1 MRKPT
6 LILLFAAAASFG
18 GLAAADAD
26 PSMHQVYEAASSG
39 HLDQAQSM
47 MAQVLKDHPA
57 SAKAHYVEA
66 ELDAKQGKYAAAR
79 DELQTAER
87 LEPGLPF
94 ERPESAAALRAELYP
109 QPQQRMVPRVE
120 QAPRYVNAPDL
131 RSSSGSHIPWG
142 FLISIGLI
150 GLIVWALLR
159 RRQVV
164 MSPGYGGGGPYGAG
178 GAPYG
183 GGYGGGGYPPG
194 GGGSGL
200 LGSLGTGLAVGAG
213 VVAGEELAHHLLD
226 GNGNR
231 IVEGGQPV
239 VYQDDPGSG
248 NQNADMGGNDFGV
261 NDSSSWDDGGSAG
274 GGGDDS
280 WS

>member
-1 MRKPT
+1 MSKPMT
-6 LILLFAAAASFG
+6 KSVLILSFAAGASLFG
-18 GLAAADAD
+18 GIAAADGD
-26 PSMHQVYEAASSG
+26 SSMHQVYEAANSG

-47 MAQVLKDHPA
+47 MAQVLKDHPG

-66 ELDAKQGKYAAAR
+66 ELDARQGKLAAAR
-79 DELQTAER
+79 DEFQAAEK

-94 ERPESAAALRAELYP
+94 AKPQSVSELRAELYP
-109 QPQQRMVPRVE
+109 QQRV
-120 QAPRYVNAPDL
+120 APANTAPMNAIAPIPV
-131 RSSSGSHIPWG
+131 RQSFPWG
-142 FLISIGLI
+142 LVLGI
-150 GLIVWALLR
+150 GLIVAFVWMMLR
-159 RRQVV
+159 RRQQAV
-164 MSPGYGGGGPYGAG
+164 MPGYGGQP

-183 GGYGGGGYPPG
+183 GGYGNGYPPPG

-213 VVAGEELAHHLLD
+213 VVAGEELAHHFLD

-231 IVEGGQPV
+231 VAQGGEYVP
-239 VYQDDPGSG
+239 DRDGSS
-248 NQNADMGGNDFGV
+248 NPNPDMGGNDFGV
-261 NDSSSWDDGGSAG
+261 SDNSSWDDGGGDSGG